1 MELLVVK
8 YRDYLEKERN
18 YSKDTVVAY
27 LGDVQSFR
35 EFVIGDGVAL
45 IDVCY
50 DEVRAWIVCLSEA
63 GLGNR
68 SINRKMSALKSFY
81 GFLQKIGQVEVN
93 PLQLHRSLKENKKL
107 QIPFSQQEMDM
118 VRALFDGKD
127 DFESLRDLLII
138 ELLYSLGLRLS
149 ELTSLEVGDF
159 DLYSKT
165 VSVVGKGDKER
176 RLPLLMELVVL
187 LQGYLGVREGVLAG
201 RKESGLLL
209 LKNGNKVEES
219 FVYRMINNY
228 FSMVT
233 SKEKKSPHVLR
244 HTFATHLLNNGADI
258 NSIKELMGHSSLSST
273 EVYTHANLAELKK
286 VYEVSHP
293 RMKKK

>member
-1 MELLVVK
+1 MK

-176 RLPLLMELVVL
+176 RLPLLMELVML

>member
-1 MELLVVK
+1 MK

>member
-27 LGDVQSFR
+27 LGDVQSFG

-149 ELTSLEVGDF
+149 ELTSLGVGDF

-286 VYEVSHP
+286 VYEVFHP

>member
-1 MELLVVK
+1 MK

-27 LGDVQSFR
+27 LGDVQSFG

>member
-27 LGDVQSFR
+27 LGDVQSFG